1 MISINKALIL
11 IFALFHVD
19 TIADE
24 VCGNDADFVYFANGQ
39 ERLCSWFRLK
49 EDRRE
54 EFCLIGSINNACK
67 HTCGE
72 CCEDDPTYRFDRNN
86 GIEADC
92 AWVGENAK
100 RINRYCIRDA
110 TKFRNGS
117 SIRNACP
124 DSCNYCFGK
133 TVAPTAGPSTIVI
146 TAAPVT
152 SAPTKTKASPSAGA
166 SVVPT
171 RPPFPM
177 PSTKAPKATKAPGL
191 STKVPKSTKTPK
203 KTKNPTE
210 SVPGVTPAVTSG
222 AGTIASSVVIVS
234 AFASAVAA
242 IFGFAF

>member
-117 SIRNACP
+117 SVRNACP

-133 TVAPTAGPSTIVI
+133 TGAPT
-146 TAAPVT
+146 
-152 SAPTKTKASPSAGA
+152 
-166 SVVPT
+166 
-171 RPPFPM
+171 
-177 PSTKAPKATKAPGL
+177 GL

-203 KTKNPTE
+203 RTKNPKE

-222 AGTIASSVVIVS
+222 AGRIASSVVIVS